1 MPSVGRPGRRR
12 ACLVLTA
19 LAVAVSVF
27 AGRGRLHASAES
39 AVTVDSDLRA
49 LLVEHGS
56 LGSPASIAAA
66 VNAAQSL
73 RFNTLTVEA
82 RSLGELYFNNGL
94 GPRAAALGAQP
105 ASFDPLAVTL
115 ALAHGRGIKVHAR
128 VSVSL
133 AASAADMPISR
144 GHLVN
149 AHPEWLMVP
158 RALARELT
166 LLDAGS
172 QLFLDRL
179 LRWTRAQPD
188 SVGGI
193 YASPVPDEAADAV
206 VALVA
211 DLAARYPIDG
221 IHLDDVAYPTTEFDY
236 SRAALEAFKADVLA
250 GLDAQARRE
259 REREI
264 GADLTA
270 WPDAL
275 PDRWR
280 DFRRDRL
287 TALVGRL
294 RRVVRL
300 RRPEAVVSAA
310 VVPDAGTAGLRHLQ
324 DWAGWSERHLVDA
337 VCPIARTID
346 AATFASQV
354 ADAGKAAGDTPVWVE
369 IGAFRLSVTE
379 TADRIRTAQRLGA
392 RGVVIDSYDN
402 LMSQPDGVDYLA
414 RLARAVFDP

>member
-1 MPSVGRPGRRR
+1 MPSVGRSGRRH
-12 ACLVLTA
+12 ACLILTA

-27 AGRGRLHASAES
+27 AGRGGLGASSES
-39 AVTVDSDLRA
+39 AVKVDPELRA

-56 LGSPASIAAA
+56 LVSPASIAAA

-73 RFNTLTVEA
+73 RFNTLIVEA
-82 RSLGELYFNNGL
+82 RSFGELYYNNGL
-94 GPRAAALGAQP
+94 GPRAAALAAQP
-105 ASFDPLAVTL
+105 PSFDPLAVTL
-115 ALAHGRGIKVHAR
+115 ARGRGMKVHAR

-133 AASAADMPISR
+133 AASAADVPISG

-188 SVGGI
+188 NVGGI
-193 YASPVPDEAADAV
+193 YASPVPDEAVDAV

-221 IHLDDVAYPTTEFDY
+221 IHLDDVAYPTAEFDY

-250 GLDAQARRE
+250 GLDAEARRE

-264 GADLTA
+264 GTDLTA

-275 PDRWR
+275 PERWR
-280 DFRRDRL
+280 GFRRDRL

-294 RRVVRL
+294 RRVVKS

-310 VVPDAGTAGLRHLQ
+310 VVSDAGTAALQYLQ

-337 VCPIARTID
+337 VCPVARTID

-354 ADAGKAAGDTPVWVE
+354 ADARKAAGDTPVWVE
-369 IGAFRLSVTE
+369 IGAFRLSVSE

-392 RGVVIDSYDN
+392 RGVVIGSYDG
-402 LMSQPDGVDYLA
+402 LMSQPDGTDYLA